1 MESTGYVLGT
11 NDVITSQVDSST
23 TKIKKRFPFNST
35 LKRMSVLVD
44 SSSSKLGLCVFSKG
58 APEIISKMLTH
69 VPIDY
74 EITYKYHMNKGK
86 RVLALAYRVLGNAS
100 SSSNKD
106 SLQMK
111 RDEIEKNLQ
120 FAGFLIFDCEMKP
133 DSKSVMKE
141 LVASDHKVIMIT
153 GDSPFTAC
161 EVARKLGMLRS
172 SLKDDRNSPVLNLS
186 IDAHISSGKEDTFK
200 QLNWTPIDSVSSS
213 SEMTP
218 FSLLDSSL
226 KSLSSNFKLC
236 VSGSALSHLKSL
248 DSSENSYFNILKQI
262 SPYISVFARVS
273 PIQKEDIILAL
284 NNSGLTTLMVGD
296 GTNDVGAL
304 KAAHVG
310 VSIVND
316 PEFESRIDN
325 IKNSKQKKN
334 SNGSLNAKDRMV
346 IGLFFF
352 K

>member
-11 NDVITSQVDSST
+11 NDVITSQVDSCT

-44 SSSSKLGLCVFSKG
+44 SSKLGGLCVFSKG

-69 VPIDY
+69 VPVDF

-86 RVLALAYRVLGNAS
+86 RVLALAYRVLGNT

-141 LVASDHKVIMIT
+141 LVASNHKVIMIT

-172 SLKDDRNSPVLNLS
+172 SSEDDKNSPVLNLS
-186 IDAHISSGKEDTFK
+186 IDAQVSGGKEGTPLK
-200 QLNWTPIDSVSSS
+200 QLNWSPIDDSVSSS
-213 SEMTP
+213 SEMVP

-226 KSLSSNFKLC
+226 QSLSSNFKLC

-248 DSSENSYFNILKQI
+248 DTSENSYFNKLKQI

-346 IGLFFF
+346 IEHFFF
-352 K
+352 

>member
-1 MESTGYVLGT
+1 MV
-11 NDVITSQVDSST
+11 
-23 TKIKKRFPFNST
+23 
-35 LKRMSVLVD
+35 
-44 SSSSKLGLCVFSKG
+44 
-58 APEIISKMLTH
+58 
-69 VPIDY
+69 
-74 EITYKYHMNKGK
+74 
-86 RVLALAYRVLGNAS
+86 
-100 SSSNKD
+100 
-106 SLQMK
+106 
-111 RDEIEKNLQ
+111 
-120 FAGFLIFDCEMKP
+120 
-133 DSKSVMKE
+133 
-141 LVASDHKVIMIT
+141 
-153 GDSPFTAC
+153 
-161 EVARKLGMLRS
+161 
-172 SLKDDRNSPVLNLS
+172 
-186 IDAHISSGKEDTFK
+186 
-200 QLNWTPIDSVSSS
+200 
-213 SEMTP
+213 P

-226 KSLSSNFKLC
+226 QSLSSNFKLC

-248 DSSENSYFNILKQI
+248 DTSENSYFNKLKQI

-346 IGLFFF
+346 IEHFFF
-352 K
+352 